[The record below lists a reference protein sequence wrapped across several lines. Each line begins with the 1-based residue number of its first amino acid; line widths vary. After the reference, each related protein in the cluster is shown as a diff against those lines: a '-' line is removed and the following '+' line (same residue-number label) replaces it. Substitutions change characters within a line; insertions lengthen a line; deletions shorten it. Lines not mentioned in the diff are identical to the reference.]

1 MGSPLGTV
9 VRVPGRAGEEGS
21 AGCQL
26 CEVPTTIAK
35 KVGSETRGV
44 PGDGALVEGVV
55 AEAGRGYSVA
65 QICFVRA
72 CGS

>member
-1 MGSPLGTV
+1 M
-9 VRVPGRAGEEGS
+9 
-21 AGCQL
+21 